1 LYGCLSYP
9 DDSVAVEAV
18 RGAGEEDQLKEADM
32 MVKRGG
38 KIWGGGWLGLAD
50 CFVMALCSQ
59 GGAQAEQRIEV
70 TIKDSAF
77 ITKQIPLRLG
87 VATVIAITNQDQE
100 RHDFGSAMFDGIQT
114 RVESDGI
121 VSYGK
126 GIGGLFVDGKK
137 SAVIRFTMEWP
148 GRHEFRCS
156 IHPNMKGELLLLNV
170 EAV

>member
-1 LYGCLSYP
+1 MAKQ
-9 DDSVAVEAV
+9 V
-18 RGAGEEDQLKEADM
+18 GEM
-32 MVKRGG
+32 
-38 KIWGGGWLGLAD
+38 WGGGRLWLPA
-50 CFVMALCSQ
+50 CFVLALCSQ

-77 ITKQIPLRLG
+77 ITKQVPLRLG

-100 RHDFGSAMFDGIQT
+100 RHDFGSNMFEGIHT
-114 RVESDGI
+114 RVESEGI
-121 VSYGK
+121 VSYGR

-137 SAVIRFTMEWP
+137 SALIRFTMERP